1 VQRRRTGVFR
11 RQRIAKS
18 ARRDGDDD
26 VVVVVV
32 GGVGV
37 GVGVDARSAESAS
50 HGAAREATAS
60 RATVA

>member
-1 VQRRRTGVFR
+1 MQRRRTGVFR

-26 VVVVVV
+26 DVVVVV
-32 GGVGV
+32 GGV